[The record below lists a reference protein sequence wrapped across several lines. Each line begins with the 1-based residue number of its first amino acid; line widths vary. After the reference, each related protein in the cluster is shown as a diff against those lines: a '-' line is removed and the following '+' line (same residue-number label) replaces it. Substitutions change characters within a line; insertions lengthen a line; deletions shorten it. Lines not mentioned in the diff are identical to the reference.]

1 MIRHFF
7 LDKTNTIIEKSHQ
20 NMGLNPIMSISY
32 GGGIMRGLIHFD
44 IEEIKRMIDDKTFA
58 NTEKLRFFLKMTN
71 CFSVAG
77 VPYENNLIRGLN
89 NNAKRA
95 SSFDLM
101 LFKLPCEFDAGRGYD
116 YIDDFWI
123 DNETMLLLEGSTWFQ
138 SRNAIPWIN
147 YLEKYIPKEDDG
159 GIYKFSV
166 LEKEYDKFKNGDQS
180 IIIGEQHFDYGNEN
194 LSIDITDYIFD
205 CLKSGYNY
213 GLCLSFTPTYEKLL
227 LENSQCVNFFTDH
240 TNTFFHPF
248 VEAIYDEHIEDR
260 RNSFIKNSNDKI
272 YLYVYNDGN
281 PCNLDEVPI
290 CKVDDI
296 LLPVQQ
302 TTKGVYYVTVSKDN
316 IDLLENNIYYDKWS
330 NLILNNEKLDDV
342 ELQFY
347 VNKTSQRIKIGNNIS
362 IKENLIPSIYGID
375 DNESLN
381 QNEIREV
388 NIDFIKKYT
397 NDHSIISSAKYRLY
411 VKDGEREVDVIN
423 FHSID
428 MGPDTNFFNIYTM
441 DLIPNKYYVDIQISN
456 SHETRTFKNIL
467 QFNVIDNIT
476 EHYQ

>member
-147 YLEKYIPKEDDG
+147 YLEKYNPKEDDG

-166 LEKEYDKFKNGDQS
+166 LEKELPS
-180 IIIGEQHFDYGNEN
+180 I
-194 LSIDITDYIFD
+194 
-205 CLKSGYNY
+205 LKWVR
-213 GLCLSFTPTYEKLL
+213 K
-227 LENSQCVNFFTDH
+227 CVN
-240 TNTFFHPF
+240 
-248 VEAIYDEHIEDR
+248 
-260 RNSFIKNSNDKI
+260 K
-272 YLYVYNDGN
+272 
-281 PCNLDEVPI
+281 
-290 CKVDDI
+290 
-296 LLPVQQ
+296 
-302 TTKGVYYVTVSKDN
+302 
-316 IDLLENNIYYDKWS
+316 
-330 NLILNNEKLDDV
+330 
-342 ELQFY
+342 
-347 VNKTSQRIKIGNNIS
+347 
-362 IKENLIPSIYGID
+362 
-375 DNESLN
+375 SL
-381 QNEIREV
+381 
-388 NIDFIKKYT
+388 
-397 NDHSIISSAKYRLY
+397 
-411 VKDGEREVDVIN
+411 
-423 FHSID
+423 
-428 MGPDTNFFNIYTM
+428 
-441 DLIPNKYYVDIQISN
+441 
-456 SHETRTFKNIL
+456 
-467 QFNVIDNIT
+467 
-476 EHYQ
+476 